1 MYIPD
6 VKEIIHR
13 KSDRGEF
20 FTVKWGDSTHTTVKL
35 KEGEESNEYTAFLYA
50 LGKKMFVD
58 KGKARKYIAE
68 KKKVFEDRVIERT
81 EEKERLRQE
90 RAFQKALDSAD
101 IPSKVYEEMFVAS
114 GLISKSVFRKH
125 K

>member
-1 MYIPD
+1 MYMPD
-6 VKEIIHR
+6 VREIIHR

-20 FTVKWGDSTHTTVKL
+20 FTVKWSDDTSTTVKL
-35 KEGEESNEYTAFLYA
+35 REGEQSDEYTAFLYA
-50 LGKKMFVD
+50 VGKKMFKD
-58 KGKARKYIAE
+58 KGKARKYIRQ
-68 KKKVFEDRVIERT
+68 KKNVFEDRVAEKT
-81 EEKERLRQE
+81 AEKERMRQE
-90 RAFQKALDSAD
+90 RAFQKALDSVD

>member
-1 MYIPD
+1 MYMPD

-13 KSDRGEF
+13 ASNRGEF
-20 FTVKWGDSTHTTVKL
+20 FTVKWSDNTSTTVKL
-35 KEGEESNEYTAFLYA
+35 REGEQSDEYTAFLYA
-50 LGKKMFVD
+50 LGKKMFGD
-58 KGKARKYIAE
+58 KGKARKFIQ
-68 KKKVFEDRVIERT
+68 KKKNVFEDRVAERT
-81 EEKERLRQE
+81 AEKERMRQE

>member
-1 MYIPD
+1 MYMPD
-6 VKEIIHR
+6 VREIIHR

-20 FTVKWGDSTHTTVKL
+20 FTVKWSDDTSTTVKL
-35 KEGEESNEYTAFLYA
+35 REGEQSDEYSAFLYA
-50 LGKKMFVD
+50 VGKKMFKD
-58 KGKARKYIAE
+58 KGKARKYIRQ
-68 KKKVFEDRVIERT
+68 KKNVFEDRVAERT
-81 EEKERLRQE
+81 AERERIRQE